1 MDFQLEQGLCQ
12 LGTDGMSGTAGND
25 DRLANKVVLVT
36 GASRNIGGVLASGLA
51 VAGARVAC
59 NDLDAA
65 VAEQR
70 ADLIN
75 GAGGQAVAVPFDVT
89 DSTAAISAVE
99 KVVAQWGRID
109 ALVNNAV
116 TFDHGGLLDMT
127 VERFRKQV
135 DVILAGSFIMSQA
148 VARTMITNGHGGA
161 IVNILSTAAWQGEA
175 GNVGY
180 STAKA
185 GMANFTR
192 ASAMDLAPHGIRVNS
207 LTPTV
212 TMPDDPE
219 LMAGAE
225 AYFAAVASTGTIDFA
240 GQMPWSRIPTP
251 TDYVG
256 PLIFLLSQEAS
267 MMTGTNIT
275 VDGGALAK
283 YWPQRPTRV

>member
-1 MDFQLEQGLCQ
+1 MV
-12 LGTDGMSGTAGND
+12 D
-25 DRLANKVVLVT
+25 DRLADKVVLIT

-51 VAGARVAC
+51 AAGALVAC
-59 NDLDAA
+59 NDLDAE
-65 VAEQR
+65 VAEAR
-70 ADLIN
+70 AALITE
-75 GAGGQAVAVPFDVT
+75 AGGHAVAVPFDVT
-89 DSTAAISAVE
+89 DAGAAVGAVE
-99 KVVAQWGRID
+99 KVVAGWGRID

-148 VARTMITNGHGGA
+148 VARSMIANGRSGA
-161 IVNILSTAAWQGEA
+161 MVNLLSTAAWQGEA

-180 STAKA
+180 STAKS

-192 ASAMDLAPHGIRVNS
+192 ATAMDLAPYGIRVNS

-212 TMPDDPE
+212 TMPEDPD
-219 LMAGAE
+219 LADNAR
-225 AYFAAVASTGTIDFA
+225 AYFASVAATGTIDFT
-240 GQMPWSRIPTP
+240 GQMPWARIPTP
-251 TDYVG
+251 SDYVG
-256 PLIFLLSQEAS
+256 PLVFLLSDEAS

-283 YWPQRPTRV
+283 YWPQRPTRL